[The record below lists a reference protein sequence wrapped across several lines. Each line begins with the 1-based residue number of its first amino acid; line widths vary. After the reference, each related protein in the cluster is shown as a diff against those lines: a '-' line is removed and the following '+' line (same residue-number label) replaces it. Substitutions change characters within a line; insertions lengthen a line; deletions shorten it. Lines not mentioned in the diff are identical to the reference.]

1 MQWYT
6 KTGNKIIRTN
16 TQQNQFRKNCTI
28 QFIVL
33 VGMYAEQIHK
43 IQEKVGYR
51 DFTNWAKKI
60 TWLSLT
66 EMGCLQFTLT
76 HTLLTKSQHQYIIVN
91 FLCDHIFYFKIFL
104 KSKNNSEKKTKK
116 TKKNKTNLKSKVR
129 FRFFWC
135 WAPPPCFNSGYA
147 LVKNKTISNS
157 AYGFG
162 WYWDLSNSLRSCD
175 KSCYLTLIRYIT
187 IYYTI
192 LNK

>member
-104 KSKNNSEKKTKK
+104 KSNKNSEKKTKK
-116 TKKNKTNLKSKVR
+116 NKKKQNEFEIKSMIS
-129 FRFFWC
+129 FFLMLD
-135 WAPPPCFNSGYA
+135 PP
-147 LVKNKTISNS
+147 LI
-157 AYGFG
+157 
-162 WYWDLSNSLRSCD
+162 
-175 KSCYLTLIRYIT
+175 CYLA
-187 IYYTI
+187 
-192 LNK
+192 